1 MLTIPSPHWHPCSDA
16 LDELVER
23 VRNAVALPVR
33 IELRDAYDAAC
44 TELTVRRPVA
54 RGRCAL
60 RLLDGWCALRDACGR
75 AEGRPPTNVWGW
87 LLSV

>member
-1 MLTIPSPHWHPCSDA
+1 MAMLTTPSPHLHPRSDA

-44 TELTVRRPVA
+44 TELTVRQPVA
-54 RGRCAL
+54 R
-60 RLLDGWCALRDACGR
+60 
-75 AEGRPPTNVWGW
+75 
-87 LLSV
+87 

>member
-54 RGRCAL
+54 RTLCAAVARWLVRTARCV
-60 RLLDGWCALRDACGR
+60 R
-75 AEGRPPTNVWGW
+75 T
-87 LLSV
+87 S